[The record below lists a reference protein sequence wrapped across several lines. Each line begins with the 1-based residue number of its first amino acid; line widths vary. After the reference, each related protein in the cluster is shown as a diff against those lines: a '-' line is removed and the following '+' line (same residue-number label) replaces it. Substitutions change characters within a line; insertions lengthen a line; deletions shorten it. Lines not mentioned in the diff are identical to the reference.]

1 MNDNASD
8 RVRSFSYPKTFL
20 LGFGFMGVSLIW
32 AMYNAFV
39 PIFLKGFAISSVL
52 IGFIMTFDN
61 ILAVILQPYIGF
73 LSDNT
78 MTKIGKRKPFIL
90 IGAPV
95 GALFF
100 LLIPFVRDIG
110 LFWMLA
116 VIIVMNI
123 AMAIFRSPV
132 IALMPDIVPSLHRSK
147 ANGVINFM
155 GGFGSLLAFFVGG
168 ILFDIQP
175 SIPFIAAAGALI
187 ISSSLVLFFIK
198 EPRLKPDRT
207 LYEDIPEPSRKV
219 KKREKVGFSDAFTSL
234 FKALR
239 DIFTG
244 ENKSELFILLAIFF
258 WFSGFGTLETF
269 FTIYGTQYL
278 EVTPGNAS
286 IALGLFSLTFMI
298 FAIPAGFIGSK
309 AGRKKTIISG
319 LLILIIAIFVISMI
333 NITNARNYI
342 NTLDIIH
349 LIPRTVEFGLVMA
362 MLIIGGIGWACI
374 NINSLPMVVDMVEEN
389 KVGGHTGLYYFFSMM
404 ASIVAP
410 PLVGAVIDMLSYP
423 SMIKFSVLAFT
434 AALICVFFVTKG
446 EAKEQDTVHNQ
457 KGMA

>member
-1 MNDNASD
+1 MMLMQQKKM
-8 RVRSFSYPKTFL
+8 SYPQIFV
-20 LGFGFMGVSLIW
+20 LGFGFFGVSLIW
-32 AMYNAFV
+32 ALYNAFV
-39 PIFLKGFAISSVL
+39 PIFLKSFAISSML

-61 ILAVILQPYIGF
+61 ILAVVLQPYIGF
-73 LSDNT
+73 LSDST
-78 MTKIGKRKPFIL
+78 RTKIGRRKPFIL
-90 IGAPV
+90 IGAPL

-100 LLIPFVRDIG
+100 MMIPFAKLSNI
-110 LFWMLA
+110 FWLILV
-116 VIIVMNI
+116 VIIMNI

-132 IALMPDIVPSLHRSK
+132 IALMPDIVPSRDRSK

-286 IALGLFSLTFMI
+286 IALGLFSLMFMI

-309 AGRKKTIISG
+309 IGRKKTIIIG
-319 LLILIIAIFVISMI
+319 LFILVICLFSVSMI
-333 NITNARNYI
+333 TIKQNSTPMNAWDAVYK
-342 NTLDIIH
+342 
-349 LIPRTVEFGLVMA
+349 IPRTAEF
-362 MLIIGGIGWACI
+362 LIIQVFLVIAGIGWGCI
-374 NINSLPMVVDMVEEN
+374 NINSLPMVVDMVTED
-389 KVGGHTGLYYFFSMM
+389 KVGGHTGMYYFFSMM

-410 PLVGAVIDMLSYP
+410 PLVGAVIDVLSYP
-423 SMIKFSVLAFT
+423 SMIKFSVLAFL
-434 AALICVFFVTKG
+434 AALLCILFVRKG
-446 EAKEQDTVHNQ
+446 EAEDAPEQRSV
-457 KGMA
+457 A